1 MQKAA
6 IFYKKDLIYNRIEL
20 NSIQSVIIQVTNKF
34 GLIFFTWVIDIFTL
48 GQFQVSLVCATT
60 MLDRKEK

>member
-48 GQFQVSLVCATT
+48 VQFQVSLVCATT